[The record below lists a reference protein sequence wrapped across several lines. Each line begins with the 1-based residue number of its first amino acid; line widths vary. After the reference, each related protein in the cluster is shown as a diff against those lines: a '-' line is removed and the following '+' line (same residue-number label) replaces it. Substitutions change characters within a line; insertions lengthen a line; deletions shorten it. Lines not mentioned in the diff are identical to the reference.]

1 MTQGPEPGNVGRL
14 GAGHTC
20 TGEPSHPGYK
30 APPRRLVLVAALHG
44 TGLCRGLAAWVGVAR
59 WDSMGRAFRQGE
71 QLDEGEMGQK

>member
-1 MTQGPEPGNVGRL
+1 MGNL

-20 TGEPSHPGYK
+20 MGEHSHQGCK
-30 APPRRLVLVAALHG
+30 VPPRRLVLVVVLHG
-44 TGLCRGLAAWVGVAR
+44 TGLCWGLAGWVGVAR